1 MLLFDDLNVIEV
13 ENGVMYLTSLY
24 NFAQPLIRYR
34 ISDHLTLK
42 TPMKDSPFTR
52 AEILL
57 GRNEDLLWFES
68 GDGHRDFLHPLAV
81 EGFCIEGLRDYQFR
95 QTAPDAFEMLAE
107 TAPDAQISEIKTE
120 MLRQMKSILQE
131 KHLSYVQFYMRFVD
145 AILPDPATGKKP
157 LIVPSEKTE
166 TGDAV

>member
-1 MLLFDDLNVIEV
+1 
-13 ENGVMYLTSLY
+13 
-24 NFAQPLIRYR
+24 
-34 ISDHLTLK
+34 
-42 TPMKDSPFTR
+42 MKGSPFTR

-107 TAPDAQISEIKTE
+107 HPTADE
-120 MLRQMKSILQE
+120 MKSA
-131 KHLSYVQFYMRFVD
+131 LSLVINPLVEL
-145 AILPDPATGKKP
+145 IEGKGP
-157 LIVPSEKTE
+157 GRTIVIPPKVVVRESTR
-166 TGDAV
+166 